1 MGKINL
7 EPFEGWYG
15 MPLIFYGETSLNFG
29 FEFSWRLR
37 EFGLGLV
44 FKILTTYK
52 LLHDD
57 KVKIQQT
64 MVD

>member
-1 MGKINL
+1 M
-7 EPFEGWYG
+7 
-15 MPLIFYGETSLNFG
+15 FYGVPNLD
-29 FEFSWRLR
+29 FEFDLSRRLR

-44 FKILTTYK
+44 NKILTTYK

-64 MVD
+64 MVA